1 MAENELSKLK
11 KRRGL
16 VKASLTRFK
25 TFLDDY
31 VHDRDYYVLKV
42 RLERANLLLAE
53 FEEVHMAI
61 ELAENANDDA
71 SRQLF
76 EDSYYETIA
85 KHTCLVGNA
94 AHIIQSLTSTAENYE
109 IAWNLLKERY
119 SNKRIIIQNHVRAL
133 FDLQVVTKESSLGL
147 STLIDT
153 ALKHIHSLQAL
164 EQPVIGW
171 DALLLHLIGS
181 KVDKKTQMEWE
192 KSLDGSEMPTLEQY
206 LKFLRNRCHVLEAI
220 PKDAA
225 NAANQKQLNANKTLY
240 CIRQKFWPINGKNQV
255 KRIIRKCVACFKARP
270 RLLEYTMGDLPR
282 DRFVCSRPFANSG
295 VDYCG
300 PFPLKERNGKIKKQL
315 WEEIAQILNGKF
327 SWEELK
333 LKFKSLHDTFRKIIQ
348 SEHQAS
354 GSARKDSTIKWP
366 HYQSMQYLRDSCLY
380 KTTISNIGINERKR
394 TNTSINDEE
403 DVENILTDSTE
414 KRKKRPINEGN
425 TNALDRIAD
434 AFCQS
439 NDFLLPPPPV
449 PDEIDS
455 FLSTVGYRLRRMSP
469 RIQLDTMQNMLD
481 MTYKILISEND

>member
-1 MAENELSKLK
+1 MAENELSRLK

-76 EDSYYETIA
+76 EDSYYEAIARAQKQLDSGRNSVASTIDA
-85 KHTCLVGNA
+85 QPNTDMQAMLTQLSNLTSNNSGIKLPTINLSKFDGKYEEWLSFEDTFNVLVHSNVKIQTVQQFNYLKSCLVGNA

-171 DALLLHLIGS
+171 DALLLHLISS

-192 KSLDGSEMPTLEQY
+192 KSLDGSEIPTLE
-206 LKFLRNRCHVLEAI
+206 
-220 PKDAA
+220 
-225 NAANQKQLNANKTLY
+225 
-240 CIRQKFWPINGKNQV
+240 
-255 KRIIRKCVACFKARP
+255 
-270 RLLEYTMGDLPR
+270 
-282 DRFVCSRPFANSG
+282 
-295 VDYCG
+295 
-300 PFPLKERNGKIKKQL
+300 
-315 WEEIAQILNGKF
+315 
-327 SWEELK
+327 
-333 LKFKSLHDTFRKIIQ
+333 
-348 SEHQAS
+348 
-354 GSARKDSTIKWP
+354 
-366 HYQSMQYLRDSCLY
+366 
-380 KTTISNIGINERKR
+380 
-394 TNTSINDEE
+394 
-403 DVENILTDSTE
+403 
-414 KRKKRPINEGN
+414 
-425 TNALDRIAD
+425 
-434 AFCQS
+434 
-439 NDFLLPPPPV
+439 
-449 PDEIDS
+449 
-455 FLSTVGYRLRRMSP
+455 
-469 RIQLDTMQNMLD
+469 
-481 MTYKILISEND
+481 